1 MNIDLNIWLFQ
12 LEQWSNQ
19 LVNFQ
24 LERISPL
31 SLGLVAIAGLA
42 TSLSPCTLSVMPLTL
57 AYIGGLKKEDNY
69 KNQIAVQS
77 SLFALGFATTLTL
90 FGLAAALLGKIYGQI
105 GGFWSIGVGLVAI
118 AMGLQ
123 LLNLFPLA
131 LPNWNLEVSDNLP
144 RSLRTFLIGLTFG
157 LVSSPCSTPVL
168 VTLLAWVS
176 TTGNVA
182 LGAILLL
189 AYAFGSVLPLILV
202 GLFSGW
208 LQKLMAIRQ
217 WSGWLTNISA
227 SILIGFGV
235 VKILGQLV

>member
-1 MNIDLNIWLFQ
+1 MDLNIWLFQ

-24 LERISPL
+24 LEKISPL
-31 SLGLVAIAGLA
+31 SLALVAIAGLA

-57 AYIGGLKKEDNY
+57 AYIGGLKTENSS
-69 KNQIAVQS
+69 KNQIALQS

-105 GGFWSIGVGLVAI
+105 GGFWSIGVGLIAI

-131 LPNWNLEVSDNLP
+131 LPNWNLEVSTNLP
-144 RSLRTFLIGLTFG
+144 RSLRTFLLGLTFG

-176 TTGNVA
+176 TTGNVP

-189 AYAFGSVLPLILV
+189 AYATGSVLPLILV
-202 GLFSGW
+202 GIFGGW
-208 LQKLMAIRQ
+208 LQKLMAIRE
-217 WSGWLTNISA
+217 WSGWLTNLSA